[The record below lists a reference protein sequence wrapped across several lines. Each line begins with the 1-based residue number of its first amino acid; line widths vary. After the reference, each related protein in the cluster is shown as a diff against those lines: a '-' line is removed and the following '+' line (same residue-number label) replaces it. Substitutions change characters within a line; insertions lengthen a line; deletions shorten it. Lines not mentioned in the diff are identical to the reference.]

1 MCGIIGQYSFTG
13 KIDET
18 IYLEKCLSAMQYRG
32 PDEQKTWNNGMNYFA
47 GFARLAIRDTSS
59 NASQPMLSEEGE
71 YCISFNG
78 EIYNTEYLRTLIK
91 PFRKKFQSSSDTE
104 ILLYALIHLGIQET
118 LHIADGIFAFAFY
131 SRKNNTLIL
140 ARDRMGVKPL
150 YYGIHAKG
158 LVYSSE
164 YAHIVNHTFF
174 KNEKYDASAIYNYL
188 FLGYMAE
195 GNAIIHKTYFLPHG
209 HFLKIENGK
218 VDLNPYYEYGKNLSS
233 QREFVLDE
241 ILSTAVSSQLVS
253 DVPIGTF
260 MSGGTDSTLVS
271 YFANQHQHFKAFTLG
286 INESKMDEM
295 QAASAYAEKFAIPHF
310 CKNIAATDLEP
321 LIEEH
326 VKAFSEP
333 FADYSSLP
341 TLMLSKFVKKHI
353 TVALSGDGAD
363 EMFWG
368 YPRNIRAKKLIQLY
382 QNNPFQKKVQL
393 LTSKINN
400 RHSVELK
407 RHWKTAHFLDYYY
420 SMMGITGALAWLPK
434 IMNVKPEKSFFL
446 QKHFKNTFQLSV
458 DDQMNEV
465 RKLEMD
471 LHLQRIL
478 LKVDRAGMFHSLEI
492 RVPFLSNAMLD
503 YSNQITASQNIQN
516 DMGKMNI
523 KNSLAAKAGSS
534 LVFTEKKGFGI
545 PIDEW
550 MRGNLK
556 QHITDT
562 ILNMP
567 NHLKVHFN
575 FRNILKMLDKF
586 FSGKENTGWFVWA
599 LYILSRWDRQHK
611 NTRL

>member
-1 MCGIIGQYSFTG
+1 MCGIIGQYNFTE
-13 KIDET
+13 KVRESV
-18 IYLEKCLSAMQYRG
+18 YLENCLSAMQYRG
-32 PDEQKTWNNGMNYFA
+32 PDEQKTWNNGMNFFA

-59 NASQPMLSEEGE
+59 NASQPMLSADNN
-71 YCISFNG
+71 YCLSYNG
-78 EIYNTEYLRTLIK
+78 EIYNTEYLRLLLK
-91 PFRKKFQSSSDTE
+91 PFRKKFQSTSDTE
-104 ILLYALIHLGIQET
+104 ILLYALIHLGIEET
-118 LHIADGIFAFAFY
+118 LKIADGIFAFAFY
-131 SRKNNTLIL
+131 SKKNNSLIL

-150 YYGIHAKG
+150 YYGLQANG

-164 YAHIVNHTFF
+164 YAHIVNHPFF
-174 KNEKYDASAIYNYL
+174 KNELYDKSAIYNYL
-188 FLGYMAE
+188 FLGYMPE
-195 GNAIIHKTYFLPHG
+195 GKALIQKTHFLPHG
-209 HFLKIENGK
+209 HFLKMENGK
-218 VDLNPYYEYGKNLSS
+218 VDLIAYYEYGNENTLKE
-233 QREFVLDE
+233 RCVLDE
-241 ILSTAVSSQLVS
+241 ILSKSVTSQLVS
-253 DVPIGTF
+253 DVPVGTF
-260 MSGGTDSTLVS
+260 ISGGTDSSLVS
-271 YFANQHQHFKAFTLG
+271 YFANKHQHVKAFTLG
-286 INESKMDEM
+286 IKNSTMDET
-295 QAASAYAEKFAIPHF
+295 QDATAYAEKFGILHF
-310 CKNIAATDLEP
+310 CKNIDAPDLEP
-321 LIEEH
+321 LVEEH

-341 TLMLSKFVKKHI
+341 TLMLSKFIKKHV

-420 SMMGITGALAWLPK
+420 SMLGITGALAWLPK
-434 IMNVKPEKSFFL
+434 IMNVKPEKPFFL

-458 DDQMNEV
+458 DDQMNEI

-478 LKVDRAGMFHSLEI
+478 LKVDRAGMYHSLEI
-492 RVPFLSNAMLD
+492 RVPILSNAMLD
-503 YSNQITASQNIQN
+503 YSNQITASQSIQN

-534 LVFTEKKGFGI
+534 LVFTAKKGFGI

-567 NHLKVHFN
+567 NHLKVHFAY
-575 FRNILKMLDKF
+575 RNIPKMLDKF

-599 LYILSRWDRQHK
+599 LYMLIRWNNVYHQ
-611 NTRL
+611 N